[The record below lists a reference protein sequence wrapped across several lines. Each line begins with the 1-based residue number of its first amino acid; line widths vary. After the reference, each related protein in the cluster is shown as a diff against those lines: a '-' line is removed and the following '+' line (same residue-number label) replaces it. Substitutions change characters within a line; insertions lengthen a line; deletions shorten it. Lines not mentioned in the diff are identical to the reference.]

1 MGGMADF
8 PDSFNVVVNSNNP
21 VIVNKLVKA
30 EGTAAGEMTEYL
42 LSLALLQQG
51 MLKGEALTSFVR
63 KTLEKV

>member
-1 MGGMADF
+1 MADF

-21 VIVNKLVKA
+21 VIVNKLVKT
-30 EGTAAGEMTEYL
+30 EGEAASEMTEYL

-63 KTLEKV
+63 KTLDKV